1 MDEQRS
7 GQRGRRRR
15 ARLSPLTVIGELLI
29 LGGLGVFGYIV
40 WQPWHS
46 SVVVVEKQLELT
58 TADSQQ
64 WDAQAAELPAYDG
77 TVPVPDRPAIGE
89 AFGTLHVPAFG
100 TTFANRV
107 GEGTGWWE
115 TLNYEHLGI
124 GHYPSSV
131 MPGETG
137 NVALAAHRSGGFPTP
152 FREIMNLRVG
162 DPIFFE
168 TADGWYTYRFRSLE
182 YVLPSAGEVLNDFPY
197 LEGDTGEDQVLTLTT
212 CHPKAW
218 GSDERA
224 IAYALFE
231 EFQPRADGPPA
242 ELIELN
248 PAIAPEEV

>member
-1 MDEQRS
+1 MDDYTPR
-7 GQRGRRRR
+7 RGRKKRR

-29 LGGLGVFGYIV
+29 IGGLGVFGYIV

-46 SVVVVEKQLELT
+46 AVVVTGKQLELT
-58 TADSQQ
+58 TADSKQ
-64 WDAQAAELPAYDG
+64 WDEQAATAPPFDG
-77 TVPVPDRPAIGE
+77 VVPVPERPAIGE
-89 AFGTLHVPAFG
+89 GFGTLHVPSFG

-131 MPGETG
+131 MPGEVG
-137 NVALAAHRSGGFPTP
+137 NFAMAAHRSGGFPTP

-162 DPIFFE
+162 DPLFFE
-168 TADGWYTYRFRSLE
+168 TGDGWYTYRFRSLE
-182 YVLPSAGEVLNDFPY
+182 YVLPDAGQVLNAFPWH
-197 LEGDTGEDQVLTLTT
+197 EGEPGDDKIMTLTT

-224 IAYALFE
+224 IAYAVYE
-231 EFQPRADGPPA
+231 DFQPRSEGPPA

-248 PAIAPEEV
+248 PEIVGGNA

>member
-1 MDEQRS
+1 MNTQPLRRPRKKRRS
-7 GQRGRRRR
+7 K
-15 ARLSPLTVIGELLI
+15 LSPLTVIGELLI

-46 SVVVVEKQLELT
+46 AVVVVGKQLELT
-58 TADSQQ
+58 TADSES

-77 TVPVPDRPAIGE
+77 EVPVPQRPAVGE
-89 AFGTLHVPAFG
+89 LIGTLHVPAFG

-115 TLNYEHLGI
+115 TLNYEEMGI

-137 NVALAAHRSGGFPTP
+137 NVAMAAHRSGGFPTP

-168 TADGWYTYRFRSLE
+168 SAEGWYTYRFRSLE
-182 YVLPSAGEVLNDFPY
+182 YVLPDASEVLHPFPY
-197 LEGDTGEDQVLTLTT
+197 IEAAQTDDQVLTLTT

-231 EFQPRADGPPA
+231 DFQPRTDGPPA

-248 PAIAPEEV
+248 PAIVGEEA